1 MEELS
6 DCEQLPFGSREV
18 PEREVQGR
26 SAGSVYT
33 EIFLRASSDQY
44 FSGTPAF

>member
-6 DCEQLPFGSREV
+6 ECEQQPFGSREY
-18 PEREVQGR
+18 PER
-26 SAGSVYT
+26 SAASVYT